1 MLRRIIRLLLVH
13 IGTVLFMAQ
22 PFLVRRSLVHP
33 VRELLLMAELLDVM
47 GRLDLLRLAVFMLW
61 VLLGRPLVRIQLVRL
76 LLRLALLAEPAKQ
89 AMPALTVVL
98 AGPVCIGQA
107 RAKPVGVVLMVA
119 ELSLLVQRHLRCLTV
134 SMIRIV
140 VMHTRRAQL
149 VPVLRLVAY
158 MPLLRQVLRV
168 LFGIRVFRLV
178 RMDVRV
184 LAA

>member
-1 MLRRIIRLLLVH
+1 MLHRIIRLLPVH
-13 IGTVLFMAQ
+13 IGMALFMAQ
-22 PFLVRRSLVHP
+22 LFLARRPLVRP
-33 VRELLLMAELLDVM
+33 VRELLLMAEPLDVM
-47 GRLDLLRLAVFMLW
+47 GRLDLLRPAVLMLW
-61 VLLGRPLVRIQLVRL
+61 VLLSRPLVRIQLVRF

-107 RAKPVGVVLMVA
+107 RVKPVGVVLMVA

-168 LFGIRVFRLV
+168 LFGIRAFRLV

>member
-1 MLRRIIRLLLVH
+1 
-13 IGTVLFMAQ
+13 MAQ
-22 PFLVRRSLVHP
+22 PFLVSRSLVHP

-47 GRLDLLRLAVFMLW
+47 GRLDLLRPAVFMLW
-61 VLLGRPLVRIQLVRL
+61 VLLSRPLVRIQLVPL
-76 LLRLALLAEPAKQ
+76 LLRLVFLAEPAKQ
-89 AMPALTVVL
+89 AVLALTVVP

-107 RAKPVGVVLMVA
+107 RVKPVGVVLMFA
-119 ELSLLVQRHLRCLTV
+119 ELLLVQRHLRCLMV

-158 MPLLRQVLRV
+158 MPLLRQRLQALCGTRALRP
-168 LFGIRVFRLV
+168 V
-178 RMDVRV
+178 RMGVRV